1 MEQQSIIEQVNRLIA
16 REKMR
21 LKTKLLGFSVF
32 LLISATL
39 WLLMKLGH
47 EYTAPMSYPVELTNP
62 PEGFILVEG
71 RSPQQI
77 QLRVKAPGHT
87 LLRYR
92 LRRPAAPIRLS
103 IEEHHAIGVG
113 PNFYLPLR
121 GYIPAIRNQ
130 LSQELELMGL
140 GADSLRFQMAHEV
153 SKRVPVRLNLQLG
166 MDGQLIQS
174 GPAIIVPDTV
184 VLTGP
189 TALLDTITHVP
200 TAPLIISSMGPEHTY
215 TLRLMPPPQVVIGE
229 RTVSVSVPVD
239 RFTETS
245 IPIAIAAINVPDS
258 LQLVLLPETVQLS
271 CNVAMGHYF
280 STTAAQFRI
289 ECDFEER
296 SSVVE
301 GKIRLRITQ
310 QPYYVSNVTFSPQF
324 VDYFIKQR

>member
-1 MEQQSIIEQVNRLIA
+1 MEQQSIIEQVNSLIA

-47 EYTAPMSYPVELTNP
+47 EYTAPMGYPVELINP
-62 PEGFILVEG
+62 PDGFVLVEG
-71 RSPQQI
+71 RTPQQL

-87 LLRYR
+87 LLRYK

-103 IEEHHAIGVG
+103 IEEHHAIGSG

-121 GYIPAIRNQ
+121 GYIPAIRDQ
-130 LSQELELMGL
+130 LSQELELMGM
-140 GADSLRFQMAHEV
+140 GVDTLRFQMAHEV

-166 MDGQLIQS
+166 MDGQLMQS
-174 GPAIIVPDTV
+174 GPATIVPDTV
-184 VLTGP
+184 VITGP

-200 TAPLIISSMGPEHTY
+200 TAPLNINSMGPQQAH
-215 TLRLMPPPQVVIGE
+215 TLRLMPPPQISLGE
-229 RTVSVSVPVD
+229 RQVSVSIPVD

-245 IPIAIAAINVPDS
+245 IPISIAAINVPDS
-258 LQLVLLPETVQLS
+258 LQLVLMPETVQLS

-296 SSVVE
+296 SSVVD
-301 GKIRLRITQ
+301 GKIRLRIAQ
-310 QPYYVSNVTFSPQF
+310 QPYYVSNVTFSPQL